1 MKDRSE
7 RDDTDK
13 KRIRRQKKAQYRK
26 VENIKKKA
34 ESRVQKI
41 NPGLGNK
48 RAEQRSIE
56 AIKQAVVNEGK
67 VIKPTKVVNAVVIHV
82 ARQSVPCSVGSTL
95 VYAALAYIAL

>member
-1 MKDRSE
+1 M
-7 RDDTDK
+7 
-13 KRIRRQKKAQYRK
+13 
-26 VENIKKKA
+26 IKKKA

-67 VIKPTKVVNAVVIHV
+67 VLKPSKV
-82 ARQSVPCSVGSTL
+82 STFMRCYL
-95 VYAALAYIAL
+95 PLRTVTYLYVLLLTSMYCNLPLCTVTYLCVL